1 MTEIE
6 IYKMFTSLSQKEL
19 NTKNNKKLMSEMM
32 S

>member
-1 MTEIE
+1 MTERE